1 MLLYELALE
10 LGLRSTDVVARAQAL
25 GMTQVGPSSKLTP
38 EEVARLREAI
48 TGVPQARP
56 VAPAGGPA
64 FGPSD
69 RWQGATVPGAP
80 AAGIPLGPDG
90 SPDQGRN
97 PVGTIVIGAVVL
109 LVVALFAYMAMNTDD
124 TKKPRSVA
132 TGDQAGTGKGT
143 VPDDPC
149 AAQTSTTDPV
159 CNDVDGG
166 IVGAPVTSSTTLPP
180 GYVPGVDTPK
190 DKGKFCQGARGA
202 LDLEQKMIMAASPQ
216 EFRDVIVAGKAQW
229 LIDAQSML
237 QGAPPRIEVQ
247 LDLYTT
253 VYGDL
258 MAAVTPGLDEEGL
271 YRAFIQARGTDLSN
285 AAVAI
290 NGAYAENCR

>member
-1 MLLYELALE
+1 VLLYELALE

-25 GMTQVGPSSKLTP
+25 GMAQVGPSSKLTP

-48 TGVPQARP
+48 TGVPQGRP
-56 VAPAGGPA
+56 LPPPGGPA
-64 FGPSD
+64 LGPTD
-69 RWQGATVPGAP
+69 RWQGTTIPGAR
-80 AAGIPLGPDG
+80 AAGGPPGPDG
-90 SPDQGRN
+90 APDETRSP
-97 PVGTIVIGAVVL
+97 VATAVIAVVVL
-109 LVVALFAYMAMNTDD
+109 LVVALFGYMATHTGDG
-124 TKKPRSVA
+124 KKAQSVA
-132 TGDQAGTGKGT
+132 AGDQDGTGAST
-143 VPDDPC
+143 IPDDPC
-149 AAQTSTTDPV
+149 AAKTSTTDPV
-159 CNDVDGG
+159 CADVDGG

-190 DKGKFCQGARGA
+190 DKGKFCKGARGA
-202 LDLEQKMIMAASPQ
+202 LDLEQKMIMAPSAQ